1 MTADQLGENKPQLP
15 KSNGELTQH
24 FRSLAQTIRASFN
37 DHLHILVPLSDSSHL
52 PSLGRQQLISV
63 PPLEN
68 MITLFEL
75 EKEAR
80 WQLEEAAQRY
90 SPDYQWHNNGILGNK
105 QQFKGFDEK
114 NGMVFDGELALDSRS
129 DSHAMAGLSIEE
141 DHKRIYGTSFRT
153 NINRYSHS
161 PEGSE
166 RTFGLHYYGPLDIG
180 HRHPGRFL
188 SYCDER
194 EGLLI
199 YYQAPSFEVQDSHL
213 NHNFIQESYRDVQG
227 FVWKNQDQDIIALI
241 KQEENEADNI
251 YNRLRA
257 GLSSEKVRWESQPE
271 EATMIKITELAR
283 FLESKYRCKKGI
295 TEFTYKE
302 YAYRVTAL
310 QDFIWLS
317 LGHSGKFDPERP
329 YNSDGRWR
337 LKYKHPV
344 ENRYIPSPAYRP
356 LLDPPSCPFPNIVFP
371 GNLCLTRCT
380 LRLCPRRLG
389 PFDPGPHNPSAPND
403 PRGRDPRGLI
413 DPRGPR

>member
-1 MTADQLGENKPQLP
+1 MTADQLGDNRPQLP
-15 KSNGELTQH
+15 KSDDELTQH
-24 FRSLAQTIRASFN
+24 FRSLAQTIRTSFN

-80 WQLEEAAQRY
+80 WQLEEAVQRY
-90 SPDYQWHNNGILGNK
+90 SHNNGISGNK
-105 QQFKGFDEK
+105 QRFKGFDEK
-114 NGMVFDGELALDSRS
+114 NGMVFDGELALDSRL
-129 DSHAMAGLSIEE
+129 DSHTMAGLSIEE
-141 DHKRIYGTSFRT
+141 DHKRIYGTWLRT

-166 RTFGLHYYGPLDIG
+166 RTFGLHYDGPLDIG
-180 HRHPGRFL
+180 QRHPGKFL

-213 NHNFIQESYRDVQG
+213 NHNFIQESYRDAQG
-227 FVWKNQDQDIIALI
+227 FIWDNQDQDVLDLI
-241 KQEENEADNI
+241 KQEENETDNV

-257 GLSSEKVRWESQPE
+257 ALASDEIRWDGQPK

-295 TEFTYKE
+295 IEFTYKE
-302 YAYRVTAL
+302 YAYRITAF
-310 QDFIWLS
+310 QDYIWLS
-317 LGHSGKFDPERP
+317 LGQYGKFDPKSP
-329 YNSDGRWR
+329 YNSDGTWY
-337 LKYKHPV
+337 LKKAPKKQD
-344 ENRYIPSPAYRP
+344 ETTKWKFRG
-356 LLDPPSCPFPNIVFP
+356 LLDIPECPYPDMVYP
-371 GNLCLTRCT
+371 GNLCLARCT
-380 LRLCPRRLG
+380 LRLCPRGLG